1 MKENTILNKVRSL
14 LGIEIKL
21 EQRKLDDS
29 TTTVEAESFEKGEE
43 IMIVTEDEQK
53 IALPVGEY
61 KMQSGEMLVV
71 KEEGI
76 IDEIKAEEK
85 EEEEEKEEVDSRK
98 KEDEKYEEKDE
109 EMSADDSK
117 PIKKTVE
124 SIVKE
129 TFFSEMEA
137 LKKENE
143 ELKSQLQELSKDPVA
158 EESTSETI
166 TEEVNEEVELSAEE
180 PKAEE
185 VEAAA
190 EPIVHNPE
198 NKAKK
203 VGNTISPNK
212 RKTIMD
218 TVLSRIANSN
228 TNNN

>member
-1 MKENTILNKVRSL
+1 M
-14 LGIEIKL
+14 EIKL

-85 EEEEEKEEVDSRK
+85 EEEEEQEEVDSRK

-143 ELKSQLQELSKDPVA
+143 DLKSQLEKLSK
-158 EESTSETI
+158 EEVKETESEPI
-166 TEEVNEEVELSAEE
+166 KGEVNEEVELSTEQ
-180 PKAEE
+180 PKSEE

>member
-14 LGIEIKL
+14 LGMEIKL

-85 EEEEEKEEVDSRK
+85 EEEEEQEEVDSRK

-158 EESTSETI
+158 EESTPETI
-166 TEEVNEEVELSAEE
+166 TEEVNEEVELSTEE

>member
-14 LGIEIKL
+14 LGMEIKF

-98 KEDEKYEEKDE
+98 KEEDKYEEKDE

-143 ELKSQLQELSKDPVA
+143 ELKSQLEKLSK
-158 EESTSETI
+158 EEIKETESEPI
-166 TEEVNEEVELSAEE
+166 KEEINEEVELSAEE

>member
-1 MKENTILNKVRSL
+1 MKDNSILNKVRSL
-14 LGIEIKL
+14 LGMEIKL
-21 EQRKLDDS
+21 EQRKLDDKV
-29 TTTVEAESFEKGEE
+29 TVIEAETFEQGEE
-43 IMIVTEDEQK
+43 VMIVTEDEQK
-53 IALPVGEY
+53 IALPIGEY
-61 KMQSGEMLVV
+61 KMESGEILVV
-71 KEEGI
+71 AEEGI
-76 IDEIKAEEK
+76 ISELKEAEEDVV
-85 EEEEEKEEVDSRK
+85 EEEVKEEVV
-98 KEDEKYEEKDE
+98 EEQVEAATE
-109 EMSADDSK
+109 ESK

-129 TFFSEMEA
+129 TFFSEMEK

-143 ELKSQLQELSKDPVA
+143 ELKSQLQELSK
-158 EESTSETI
+158 EEVTETESEPI
-166 TEEVNEEVELSAEE
+166 KEEVNEEVELSAEE
-180 PKAEE
+180 PKAEQ

>member
-14 LGIEIKL
+14 LGMEIKL

-76 IDEIKAEEK
+76 IEEIKAEEK
-85 EEEEEKEEVDSRK
+85 EEDEEKEEVDSRK

-143 ELKSQLQELSKDPVA
+143 ELKSQLQELSKEEVA
-158 EESTSETI
+158 ETKSEPI
-166 TEEVNEEVELSAEE
+166 KEEVNEEVELSTEE

-212 RKTIMD
+212 RRTIMD
-218 TVLSRIANSN
+218 TVLSKIANSN

>member
-14 LGIEIKL
+14 LGMEIRL

-143 ELKSQLQELSKDPVA
+143 ELKSQLEKLSKEEVA
-158 EESTSETI
+158 ETESEPI

>member
-14 LGIEIKL
+14 LGMEIKL
-21 EQRKLDDS
+21 EQSKLDDS

-143 ELKSQLQELSKDPVA
+143 DLKSQLEKLSK
-158 EESTSETI
+158 EEVKETESEPI
-166 TEEVNEEVELSAEE
+166 KGEVNEEVELSTEQ
-180 PKAEE
+180 PKSEE

>member
-14 LGIEIKL
+14 LGMEIKL

-85 EEEEEKEEVDSRK
+85 EEDEEKEEVDSRK

-158 EESTSETI
+158 EESTPETI

>member
-14 LGIEIKL
+14 LGMEIKL

-85 EEEEEKEEVDSRK
+85 EEEEQEEVDSRK

-143 ELKSQLQELSKDPVA
+143 ELKSQLEKLSKEEVA
-158 EESTSETI
+158 KTESEPI
-166 TEEVNEEVELSAEE
+166 KEEVNEEVELSAEE

>member
-1 MKENTILNKVRSL
+1 MKDNSILNKVREV
-14 LGIEIKL
+14 LGLEVKL

-61 KMQSGEMLVV
+61 KMQSGEILIV

-76 IDEIKAEEK
+76 IEEIKAEEK
-85 EEEEEKEEVDSRK
+85 EEEEVIEEDSK
-98 KEDEKYEEKDE
+98 KEDEKYEEKEE
-109 EMSADDSK
+109 EMAAEDK

-129 TFFSEMEA
+129 TFFSEMEK

-143 ELKSQLQELSKDPVA
+143 ELKSQLQELSK
-158 EESTSETI
+158 EEVKETESETI

-180 PKAEE
+180 PKAE

-218 TVLSRIANSN
+218 TVLSKIANSN

>member
-1 MKENTILNKVRSL
+1 MKENTILNKVREV
-14 LGIEIKL
+14 LGLEVKL

-61 KMQSGEMLVV
+61 KMQSGEILIV

-76 IDEIKAEEK
+76 IEEIKAEEK
-85 EEEEEKEEVDSRK
+85 EEEQEEVDSRK
-98 KEDEKYEEKDE
+98 KEDEKYEEKEE
-109 EMSADDSK
+109 EMSAEDK

-129 TFFSEMEA
+129 TFFSEMEK

-143 ELKSQLQELSKDPVA
+143 ELKSQLQELSKDSVV
-158 EESTSETI
+158 EESTPETI
-166 TEEVNEEVELSAEE
+166 TEEVKEEVELSAEE
-180 PKAEE
+180 PKAE

-218 TVLSRIANSN
+218 TVLSKIANSN

>member
-1 MKENTILNKVRSL
+1 MKDNSILNKVRQL
-14 LGIEIKL
+14 LGLEVKL

-61 KMQSGEMLVV
+61 KMQSGEILVV

-76 IDEIKAEEK
+76 IEEVKAEEK
-85 EEEEEKEEVDSRK
+85 EEDEEVIEEDSK
-98 KEDEKYEEKDE
+98 KEDEKYEEKEE
-109 EMSADDSK
+109 EMSAEDSK

-137 LKKENE
+137 LKKENK
-143 ELKSQLQELSKDPVA
+143 ELKSQLQELSK
-158 EESTSETI
+158 EEVKETESETI
-166 TEEVNEEVELSAEE
+166 TEEVKEEVELSTEE

-212 RKTIMD
+212 RRTIMD
-218 TVLSRIANSN
+218 TVLSKIANSN

>member
-14 LGIEIKL
+14 LGMEIKL

-158 EESTSETI
+158 EESTPETI
-166 TEEVNEEVELSAEE
+166 TEEVNEEVELSTEE

>member
-14 LGIEIKL
+14 LGMEIKL

-76 IDEIKAEEK
+76 IDKIKAEEK
-85 EEEEEKEEVDSRK
+85 EEEEEQEEVDSRK

-143 ELKSQLQELSKDPVA
+143 ELKSQLEKLSK
-158 EESTSETI
+158 
-166 TEEVNEEVELSAEE
+166 EEVAKTESEPIKEEINEEVELSTEE

>member
-14 LGIEIKL
+14 LGMEIKL

-143 ELKSQLQELSKDPVA
+143 DLKSQLEKLSK
-158 EESTSETI
+158 EEVKETESESI
-166 TEEVNEEVELSAEE
+166 KEEVNQEVELSTEE

>member
-14 LGIEIKL
+14 LGMEIKL

-143 ELKSQLQELSKDPVA
+143 ELKSQLEKLSK
-158 EESTSETI
+158 
-166 TEEVNEEVELSAEE
+166 EEVKETESEPIKEEINEEVELSTEE

>member
-1 MKENTILNKVRSL
+1 M
-14 LGIEIKL
+14 EIKL

-61 KMQSGEMLVV
+61 KMQSGEMLVI

-143 ELKSQLQELSKDPVA
+143 ELKSQLEKLSK
-158 EESTSETI
+158 EEVKETESEPI
-166 TEEVNEEVELSAEE
+166 TEEVNEEVELSTEE

-218 TVLSRIANSN
+218 TVLSRIAN

>member
-1 MKENTILNKVRSL
+1 MKENTILNKVREV
-14 LGIEIKL
+14 LGLEVKL

-61 KMQSGEMLVV
+61 KMQSGEMLIV

-76 IDEIKAEEK
+76 IEEIKAEEK
-85 EEEEEKEEVDSRK
+85 EEEEEVIEEDSK
-98 KEDEKYEEKDE
+98 KEDEKYEEKEE
-109 EMSADDSK
+109 EMSAEDK

-129 TFFSEMEA
+129 TFFSEMEK

-143 ELKSQLQELSKDPVA
+143 ELKSQLQELSKEPVA
-158 EESTSETI
+158 EESTPETI

-180 PKAEE
+180 PKAE

-218 TVLSRIANSN
+218 TVLSKIANSN

>member
-14 LGIEIKL
+14 LGMEIKL

-85 EEEEEKEEVDSRK
+85 EEDEEKEEVDSRK

-143 ELKSQLQELSKDPVA
+143 ELKSQLQELSKDAVA
-158 EESTSETI
+158 EESTPETI

>member
-1 MKENTILNKVRSL
+1 MKDNSILNKVREV
-14 LGIEIKL
+14 LGLEVKL
-21 EQRKLDDS
+21 EQRKLDDKV
-29 TTTVEAESFEKGEE
+29 TVIEAETFEQGEE
-43 IMIVTEDEQK
+43 VMIVTEDEQK
-53 IALPVGEY
+53 IALPIGEY
-61 KMQSGEMLVV
+61 KMESGEILVIT
-71 KEEGI
+71 EEGI
-76 IDEIKAEEK
+76 IGELKEAEEEVV
-85 EEEEEKEEVDSRK
+85 EEEVKEEVV
-98 KEDEKYEEKDE
+98 EEEVEAATDE
-109 EMSADDSK
+109 SK

-129 TFFSEMEA
+129 TFFSEMES

-143 ELKSQLQELSKDPVA
+143 ELKSQLQELSK
-158 EESTSETI
+158 EEVKETESETI
-166 TEEVNEEVELSAEE
+166 TEEVKEEVELSAEE
-180 PKAEE
+180 PKAE

-218 TVLSRIANSN
+218 TVLSKIANSN

>member
-1 MKENTILNKVRSL
+1 MKENTILNKVREV
-14 LGIEIKL
+14 LGLEVKL

-61 KMQSGEMLVV
+61 KMQSGEILIV

-76 IDEIKAEEK
+76 IEEIKAEEK
-85 EEEEEKEEVDSRK
+85 EEEEQEEVDSRK
-98 KEDEKYEEKDE
+98 KEDEKYEEKEE
-109 EMSADDSK
+109 EMSAEDK

-143 ELKSQLQELSKDPVA
+143 ELKSQLQELSKDPVV
-158 EESTSETI
+158 EESTPETI
-166 TEEVNEEVELSAEE
+166 TEEINKEVELSAEE
-180 PKAEE
+180 PKAE

-218 TVLSRIANSN
+218 TVLSKIANSN

>member
-14 LGIEIKL
+14 LGMEIKL

-76 IDEIKAEEK
+76 IDKIKAEEK
-85 EEEEEKEEVDSRK
+85 EEEEEQEEVDSRK

-158 EESTSETI
+158 EESTPETI

-203 VGNTISPNK
+203 VGNTISPN
-212 RKTIMD
+212 RRRTIMD

>member
-1 MKENTILNKVRSL
+1 MKENTILNKVRTL
-14 LGIEIKL
+14 LGMEINL

-85 EEEEEKEEVDSRK
+85 EDEKIEEDSKAHEDEEKMEEEVEAST
-98 KEDEKYEEKDE
+98 DE
-109 EMSADDSK
+109 K

-129 TFFSEMEA
+129 TFFSEIEA

-158 EESTSETI
+158 EESTPETI

-180 PKAEE
+180 PKAE

>member
-1 MKENTILNKVRSL
+1 MKDNSILNKVREV
-14 LGIEIKL
+14 LGLEVKL
-21 EQRKLDDS
+21 EQRKLDDKV
-29 TTTVEAESFEKGEE
+29 TVIEAESFEQGEE
-43 IMIVTEDEQK
+43 VMIVTEDEQK
-53 IALPVGEY
+53 IALPIGEY
-61 KMQSGEMLVV
+61 KMESGEILVV
-71 KEEGI
+71 AEEGI
-76 IDEIKAEEK
+76 ISELKEAEEEVV
-85 EEEEEKEEVDSRK
+85 EEEVKEEVI
-98 KEDEKYEEKDE
+98 EEEVEAATDE
-109 EMSADDSK
+109 SK

-129 TFFSEMEA
+129 TFFSDMEK

-158 EESTSETI
+158 EESTPEAI
-166 TEEVNEEVELSAEE
+166 KEEVNEEVELSTEE
-180 PKAEE
+180 PKAE

-218 TVLSRIANSN
+218 TVLSKIANSN

>member
-1 MKENTILNKVRSL
+1 MKDNSILNKVRSL
-14 LGIEIKL
+14 LGMEIKL

-98 KEDEKYEEKDE
+98 KEDDKYEEKDE

-143 ELKSQLQELSKDPVA
+143 ELKSQLEKLSK
-158 EESTSETI
+158 EEVTETESEPI
-166 TEEVNEEVELSAEE
+166 KEEVNEEVELSTEE

>member
-1 MKENTILNKVRSL
+1 MKENTILNKVREV
-14 LGIEIKL
+14 LGLEVKL
-21 EQRKLDDS
+21 EQRKLDDKV
-29 TTTVEAESFEKGEE
+29 TVIEAETFEQGEE
-43 IMIVTEDEQK
+43 VMIVTEDEQK
-53 IALPVGEY
+53 IALPIGEY
-61 KMQSGEMLVV
+61 KMESGEILVIT
-71 KEEGI
+71 EEGI
-76 IDEIKAEEK
+76 IGEIKAEEEVV
-85 EEEEEKEEVDSRK
+85 EEEVKEEVV
-98 KEDEKYEEKDE
+98 EEEVEAATDE
-109 EMSADDSK
+109 SK

-129 TFFSEMEA
+129 TFFSEMEK

-143 ELKSQLQELSKDPVA
+143 ELKSQLQELSK
-158 EESTSETI
+158 EEVKETESEAI

-180 PKAEE
+180 PKAE

-218 TVLSRIANSN
+218 TVLSKIANSN

>member
-1 MKENTILNKVRSL
+1 MKENTILNKVREL
-14 LGIEIKL
+14 LGMEVKL
-21 EQRKLDDS
+21 EQRKLDDKV
-29 TTTVEAESFEKGEE
+29 TVIEAETFEQGSEV
-43 IMIVTEDEQK
+43 MIVTEDEQK

-61 KMQSGEMLVV
+61 KMESGEILVV
-71 KEEGI
+71 AEEGI
-76 IDEIKAEEK
+76 ISELKEADEEVV
-85 EEEEEKEEVDSRK
+85 EEEVKEEVV
-98 KEDEKYEEKDE
+98 EEEVEAATE
-109 EMSADDSK
+109 ESK

-129 TFFSEMEA
+129 TFFSEIEK

-143 ELKSQLQELSKDPVA
+143 ELKSQLQELSK
-158 EESTSETI
+158 EEVKETESETI

>member
-14 LGIEIKL
+14 LGMEIKL

-98 KEDEKYEEKDE
+98 KEEDKYEEKDE

-166 TEEVNEEVELSAEE
+166 TEEVNEEVELSTEE

>member
-14 LGIEIKL
+14 LGMEIKL

-85 EEEEEKEEVDSRK
+85 EEEEEQEEVDSRK

-143 ELKSQLQELSKDPVA
+143 ELKSQLEKLSK
-158 EESTSETI
+158 EEVTETESEPI
-166 TEEVNEEVELSAEE
+166 KEEVNEEVELSTEE

>member
-14 LGIEIKL
+14 LGMEIKL

-143 ELKSQLQELSKDPVA
+143 ELKSQLQELSK
-158 EESTSETI
+158 EEVKETESEPI
-166 TEEVNEEVELSAEE
+166 KEEVNEEVELSAEE

>member
-1 MKENTILNKVRSL
+1 MKENTILNKVREL
-14 LGIEIKL
+14 LGMEVKL

-61 KMQSGEMLVV
+61 KMQSGEILVV

-76 IDEIKAEEK
+76 IEEIKAEEK
-85 EEEEEKEEVDSRK
+85 EEEEEEEVDSK
-98 KEDEKYEEKDE
+98 KEDEKYEEKEE
-109 EMSADDSK
+109 EMSAEDSK

-129 TFFSEMEA
+129 TFFSEMEK

-158 EESTSETI
+158 EESTPETI

-180 PKAEE
+180 PKAEQ

>member
-1 MKENTILNKVRSL
+1 MKENTILNKVRTL
-14 LGIEIKL
+14 LGMEIKL

-61 KMQSGEMLVV
+61 KMQSGEMLVI

-85 EEEEEKEEVDSRK
+85 EEEEQEEVDSRK

-143 ELKSQLQELSKDPVA
+143 ELKSQLQELSK
-158 EESTSETI
+158 EEVKETESETI
-166 TEEVNEEVELSAEE
+166 TEEVKEEVELSAEE

-190 EPIVHNPE
+190 KPIVHNPE

-218 TVLSRIANSN
+218 TVLSKIANSN

>member
-14 LGIEIKL
+14 LGMEIKL

-85 EEEEEKEEVDSRK
+85 EEEEQEEVDSRK

-143 ELKSQLQELSKDPVA
+143 ELKSQLEKLSK
-158 EESTSETI
+158 
-166 TEEVNEEVELSAEE
+166 EEVAKTESEPIKEEINEEVELSTEE

-212 RKTIMD
+212 RKIIMD

>member
-14 LGIEIKL
+14 LGMEIKL

-76 IDEIKAEEK
+76 IDKIKAEEK
-85 EEEEEKEEVDSRK
+85 EEEEEQEEVDSRK

-143 ELKSQLQELSKDPVA
+143 ELKSQLEKLSKEEVA
-158 EESTSETI
+158 ETESEPI
-166 TEEVNEEVELSAEE
+166 KEEVNEEVELSAEE